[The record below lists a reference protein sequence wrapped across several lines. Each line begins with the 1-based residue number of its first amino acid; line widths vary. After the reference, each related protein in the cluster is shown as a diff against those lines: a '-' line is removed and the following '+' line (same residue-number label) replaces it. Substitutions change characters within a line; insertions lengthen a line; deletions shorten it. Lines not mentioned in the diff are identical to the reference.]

1 MKLLIVDDEERT
13 RELLKNYIPWAEL
26 GIDQVFTA
34 RNGIMALELG
44 REVRPDIVLCDV
56 RMPKMNGIEFAQQ
69 YQTIDQTSI
78 FIFLSGFSDK
88 EYLKA
93 AIHLKALNYIEK
105 PVNLDEVKS
114 VVSTAIQL
122 KREER
127 KKQSE
132 DEQLKAGFD
141 HGLPY
146 LRQEMVRKLIAFP
159 TSVHVRPALQ
169 SRETFL
175 LPSEGP
181 YTVLSA
187 LLYWSPIYLPE
198 DPVIVQEQL
207 LFKLN
212 MQPQLDKYR
221 ALFGFDSNHFLIIVL
236 AGAYRSS
243 FRDNREVIDS
253 LYADLKAIA
262 GQNIEVRLG
271 IGTVVQDIDEIP
283 ISYHAA
289 RQAGFMQFYVEGLK
303 PIFANEVSTAHSPLE
318 TNWEDV
324 RLTRDEL
331 RKGNLDAVKQSI
343 DQLTERAR
351 QHMDMDIVRVKD
363 TFFQLLL
370 AILEVAVQQGLKELT
385 HDAERRYIWK
395 EIDRISNLNHLRRYL
410 LSFLQLFYEAKSG
423 HAEQGL
429 SKMRE
434 IIRYIHSHFHENGFN
449 IQQIAD
455 HVNLSET
462 YLCSYFKKQRGE
474 TIKEFITHT
483 RVEKAKELLL
493 DREVKLYEV
502 AIALGFTDANYF
514 STFFKRYAGVSPSEY
529 RERTQS

>member
-13 RELLKNYIPWAEL
+13 REMLKKYIPWEEL
-26 GIDQVFTA
+26 GIHQVFTA
-34 RNGIMALELG
+34 RNGLMALDTA

-69 YQTIDQTSI
+69 YQAIDPTSI

-114 VVSTAIQL
+114 VILTAIQL
-122 KREER
+122 KCEER
-127 KKQSE
+127 KKKSE

-141 HGLPY
+141 HGLPF
-146 LRQEMVRKLIAFP
+146 LRQEMVRKLIAVP

-169 SRETFL
+169 STETFL
-175 LPSEGP
+175 LPSQGP

-187 LLYWSPIYLPE
+187 LLYWSPAYLPE
-198 DPVIVQEQL
+198 DPALVQEQL
-207 LFKLN
+207 LFTLN
-212 MQPQLDKYR
+212 TVPQLRGYR
-221 ALFGFDSNHFLIIVL
+221 ALFGFDSNHFLIIIMS
-236 AGAYRSS
+236 GAYRSS
-243 FRDNREVIDS
+243 FRDNREIIDS
-253 LYADLKAIA
+253 LYAELKAIA
-262 GQNIEVRLG
+262 GHNIEVRLG
-271 IGTVVQDIDEIP
+271 IGEVVHELDDIP
-283 ISYHAA
+283 ISYQSA
-289 RQAGFMQFYVEGLK
+289 RKAGFMQFYVEGLK
-303 PIFANEVSTAHSPLE
+303 PIFSNDVNAVHTPFE

-324 RLTRDEL
+324 RITRDEL
-331 RKGNLDAVKQSI
+331 RKGNLDAVKQSL
-343 DQLTERAR
+343 DKLTERAR
-351 QHMDMDIVRVKD
+351 EHVDIDIVRVKD
-363 TFFQLLL
+363 TYFQFLL

-385 HDAERRYIWK
+385 HDTERRYIWK
-395 EIDRISNLNHLRRYL
+395 EIDRISNLENLRRYL
-410 LSFLQLFYEAKSG
+410 LSFLQLFYEIKSG
-423 HAEQGL
+423 HTEQGL

-474 TIKEFITHT
+474 TIKEFITQT
-483 RVEKAKELLL
+483 RVEKAKQLLL

-502 AIALGFTDANYF
+502 AVRLGFTDANYF
-514 STFFKRYAGVSPSEY
+514 STFFKRYTGVSPSEY